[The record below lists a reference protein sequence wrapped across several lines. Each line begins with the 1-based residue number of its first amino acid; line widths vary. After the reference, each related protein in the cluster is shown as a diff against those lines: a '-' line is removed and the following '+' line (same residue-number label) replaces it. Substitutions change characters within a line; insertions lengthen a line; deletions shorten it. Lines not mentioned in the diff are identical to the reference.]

1 MSEWVPACASMRSR
15 PGLAEPD
22 LYFRI
27 MHSAQVGRNN
37 VPVATYREQ
46 AVEVAIESKG
56 VFKNDPVANVTRRTP
71 VERIVSAI
79 TPLRGDLKPPKE
91 PKPPRVTELLKK
103 AIEWQA
109 LLDAG
114 KITSQAEIA
123 SGEGITCG
131 RVSQVMGMLRLAPEI
146 QKRVLTL
153 PASVRRTSITERLLR
168 PITGITD
175 HRDQVH
181 EFYKLL
187 RQAAIPLKPR
197 SRAGSCRS

>member
-1 MSEWVPACASMRSR
+1 MRSR
-15 PGLAEPD
+15 PGPVEPD
-22 LYFRI
+22 VYFRI
-27 MHSAQVGRNN
+27 LHCAQVCRNN

-46 AVEVAIESKG
+46 TVELAVASKG
-56 VFKNDPVANVTRRTP
+56 TFKDDPIVNVTRRTP

-79 TPLRGDLKPPKE
+79 TPLRGDPKPPKE

-109 LLDAG
+109 LLDTDKFA
-114 KITSQAEIA
+114 SQAEIA
-123 SGEGITCG
+123 NDEGITCG

-153 PASVRRTSITERLLR
+153 PASVRRTAITERLLR
-168 PITGITD
+168 PITGIAD
-175 HRDQVH
+175 HRDQMQ

-187 RQAAIPLKPR
+187 KHAAVPLRPR
-197 SRAGSCRS
+197 SPAESCRS

>member
-1 MSEWVPACASMRSR
+1 MPEV
-15 PGLAEPD
+15 
-22 LYFRI
+22 YFRI
-27 MHSAQVGRNN
+27 VHAAQVGHNN
-37 VPVATYREQ
+37 VPVPTFSEQ
-46 AVEVAIESKG
+46 TVEISVESKG
-56 VFKNDPVANVTRRTP
+56 VFKNDPIANVTRRTP

-79 TPLRGDLKPPKE
+79 SPHRGDPKPPME

-114 KITSQAEIA
+114 KIASQAEIA
-123 SGEGITCG
+123 SSEGITCA

-153 PASVRRTSITERLLR
+153 PVSVRRTSITERLLR

-175 HRDQVH
+175 HRDQIQ

-187 RQAAIPLKPR
+187 KQAAVPLRPR
-197 SRAGSCRS
+197 TPEGSCRS

>member
-1 MSEWVPACASMRSR
+1 MRTR

-22 LYFRI
+22 VCFRI
-27 MHSAQVGRNN
+27 LHSAQVGQQ
-37 VPVATYREQ
+37 PAPEATYREQ
-46 AVEVAIESKG
+46 TVEIAVESKG

-79 TPLRGDLKPPKE
+79 PPLRGDPKPPKE
-91 PKPPRVTELLKK
+91 PKPPRVAELLKK

-114 KITSQAEIA
+114 KVASQVEIA
-123 SGEGITCG
+123 SSEGITCA
-131 RVSQVMGMLRLAPEI
+131 RVSQVLGMLRLAPEI
-146 QKRVLTL
+146 QERVLTL
-153 PASVRRTSITERLLR
+153 PASVRRTAITERLLR

-175 HRDQVH
+175 HRDQIQ

-187 RQAAIPLKPR
+187 KHAAIPVKPR
-197 SRAGSCRS
+197 SPAESCRN